1 MVLDRDDR
9 RVAALYAALLRT
21 HGPTFK
27 ALDWS
32 AQSSQDQRFEALT
45 KLGIASG
52 DRVLD
57 VGCGLGDFLPWLVGR
72 GVRITYTGIDI
83 TPDFVAHCRA
93 THGEGCFL
101 EGNVLEDLAG
111 LAPRSFDWVVASGI
125 FAHRQDRPWD
135 YMKALIAAMMAL
147 ADRGVAFNA
156 QSTLAPHP
164 ERWKLFHADP
174 HRTETHCRDSG
185 WTCLLVH
192 DPGKTDFTQYMW
204 RPESD
209 AGRGDGKPSSSLRPA

>member
-1 MVLDRDDR
+1 MALDRDDR
-9 RVAALYAALLRT
+9 RVVALYSALLRG

-27 ALDWS
+27 ALNWS
-32 AQSSQDQRFEALT
+32 AKDTQNRRFEDLV
-45 KLGIASG
+45 KLGIAPG

-57 VGCGLGDFLPWLVGR
+57 VGCGLGDFLSWLLGQGLQVD
-72 GVRITYTGIDI
+72 YTGIDI
-83 TPDFVAHCRA
+83 TPEFVAHCRKV
-93 THGEGCFL
+93 HGGEGRFL
-101 EGNVLEDLAG
+101 EGNILEDLAG
-111 LAPRSFDWVVASGI
+111 LAPRGFDWVVASGV
-125 FAHRQDRPWD
+125 FAHRKDRPWE

-174 HRTETHCRDSG
+174 RQTDAHCRATG

-192 DPGKTDFTQYMW
+192 DPWNTDFVQYMW
-204 RPESD
+204 RPE
-209 AGRGDGKPSSSLRPA
+209 